1 MNVSWYSVFMVLHI
15 FIFLFRTTVKKNTW
29 MKAISVTVTVF
40 GNYNSKSYL
49 ISTVQSSFSTITR
62 HIDNGNEIH
71 LTVEDFR
78 NVDQLTC

>member
-1 MNVSWYSVFMVLHI
+1 
-15 FIFLFRTTVKKNTW
+15 

-78 NVDQLTC
+78 NVDQHTC

>member
-15 FIFLFRTTVKKNTW
+15 LLFLFRTMVKKNTDE
-29 MKAISVTVTVF
+29 SDF
-40 GNYNSKSYL
+40 RHSYGIL

-78 NVDQLTC
+78 DVDQHTC